1 MQFETAFLKFL
12 TAARF
17 VIYIFFLGFY
27 PLSTVIFILFN
38 FNEMGYS
45 RERVFFYYYY
55 FNVLI

>member
-12 TAARF
+12 TAARLL
-17 VIYIFFLGFY
+17 IYIFFLGFY

-45 RERVFFYYYY
+45 RERVFIIIIIII
-55 FNVLI
+55 LMC